1 MKKRLIEKGV
11 KLLDPDS
18 VYIAEGVD
26 PDRIHPNAVIHPGCR
41 LSGSELSI
49 GPDCVIGGESPV
61 TLRNVQLG
69 RGVVVAGGF
78 LDGTTMLDGASA
90 GDGFHSR
97 PGTLMEECSRVGH
110 TVGLKQTI
118 LMPYVALGSLINFCD
133 VLMAGGTGSDNHSE
147 VGSSYIHFNFT
158 AHQDKATASL
168 LGDVPR
174 GVLLDQAPIFLG
186 GQGGLVGPRRI
197 AFGTVVAAG
206 SILRSHVL
214 EPNLLVTGSVD
225 VSGLRRRA
233 YKPGCYGRVD
243 DVLETCRLYLG
254 NVLALR
260 AWYAYVRAPFMART
274 PWGAACLAGG
284 QKRLAEVWNERI
296 QRLDELAKK
305 LETSVAAAGDRA
317 GSLVFA
323 GQRGF
328 VERWLAERDAL
339 EAISKRAFEPEKR
352 AATVIAR
359 LIGASGESFVAS
371 VQQLSGED
379 KVALTDWLDGV
390 VAPVTVLG
398 RL

>member
-18 VYIAEGVD
+18 VYIAEDVD
-26 PDRIHPNAVIHPGCR
+26 PDRIHAGALIHPGCR
-41 LSGSELSI
+41 LSGAELSI
-49 GPDCVIGGESPV
+49 GPDCVIGSESPA
-61 TLRNVQLG
+61 TMRNVQLG
-69 RGVVVAGGF
+69 RGVVVSGGF
-78 LDGTTMLDGASA
+78 LEDTTMLDGARA

-97 PGTLMEECSRVGH
+97 AGTLMEEGSIVAH

-118 LMPYVALGSLINFCD
+118 LMPYAMLGSLINFCD
-133 VLMAGGTGSDNHSE
+133 VLMAGGTGYDRHSE
-147 VGSSYIHFNFT
+147 VGSSYVHFNFT

-186 GQGGLVGPRRI
+186 GQGGLIGPRRV

-214 EPNLLVTGSVD
+214 EPNQLVTGSVD

-260 AWYAYVRAPFMART
+260 AWYAHVRAPFMAQT
-274 PWGAACLAGG
+274 PWGAACLAGS
-284 QKRLAEVWNERI
+284 QKRLAEVWVERI
-296 QRLDELAKK
+296 KQLGELAKK
-305 LETSVAAAGDRA
+305 LHLSVEAAGDRA

-328 VERWLAERDAL
+328 VERWPAERDAL
-339 EAISKRAFEPEKR
+339 EAISTRAFEPEKS
-352 AATVIAR
+352 AADVIAR
-359 LIGASGESFVAS
+359 LAGASRESFVAS

-390 VAPVTVLG
+390 VAAVTVLG